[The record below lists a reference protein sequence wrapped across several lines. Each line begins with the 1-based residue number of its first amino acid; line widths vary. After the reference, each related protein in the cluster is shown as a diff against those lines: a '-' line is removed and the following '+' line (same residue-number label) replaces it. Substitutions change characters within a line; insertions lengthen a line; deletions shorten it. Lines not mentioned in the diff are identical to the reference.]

1 MKAHQARPVFL
12 NLLLIRL
19 PVGGVLSIL
28 HRVTG
33 VLLVLCI
40 PVQIWFVQLLNAGP
54 QGHARAMQLYD
65 QPGFKAM
72 LFLMAWALIQ
82 HSLSGIRHLLL
93 DAGLGY
99 ALPVARTTAWISFCV
114 SLLLAGW
121 VASLLWA

>member
-1 MKAHQARPVFL
+1 MKTHHARPVFL

-28 HRVTG
+28 HRITG

-40 PVQIWFVQLLNAGP
+40 PLQIWFVQLLNAGP
-54 QGHARAMQLYD
+54 QGYARAMQLYD
-65 QPGFKAM
+65 QPGFKV
-72 LFLMAWALIQ
+72 LVFLMVWALIQ

-99 ALPVARTTAWISFCV
+99 ALPVARMTAWISFCL
-114 SLLLAGW
+114 SLLLAGC